1 MTPPVDLDGLLRRL
15 HLPTVRR
22 LYPELCVRAE
32 SEEMSYREF
41 LASLIAEE
49 VAHRAQTRIE
59 RSVRKAHFPFLAT
72 IEDFSFTFQTS
83 IRLPMLGSYLGT
95 EFVSEGRSAIFS
107 GHTGLGKTHLCIAIA
122 YRAIQNGFEALF
134 TGANEM
140 MDALALAGIEG
151 RFREALS
158 HYVAPAVLVIDEVGY
173 LTHRPEAANVLFH
186 VVNERHLRRRPILMT
201 TNKPEAAWGQ
211 VLHDGDLAET
221 ILDRVLERGRL
232 FELRGTS
239 YRTRHL
245 ARSDRASVH
254 DVAAAE
260 SDERPHRESGR
271 IPGIPLPEF
280 PEPTRSAAPR
290 PLGRLEQE
298 RRLVLEGL
306 EAEAHR
312 LAQEREA
319 TDGEAGREPV
329 EAFQVRLRHA
339 HGEHLAQRDSHR
351 VSLPAF
357 DACRLRTPRRRR
369 RPPS

>member
-1 MTPPVDLDGLLRRL
+1 MTPAVDLDGLLRRL

-22 LYPELCVRAE
+22 LYPELCVQAE
-32 SEEMSYREF
+32 SEEMSYRDV

-107 GHTGLGKTHLCIAIA
+107 GLTGLGKTHLCIAIA

-140 MDALALAGIEG
+140 MDVLALAGLEG
-151 RFREALS
+151 RFREALA
-158 HYVAPAVLVIDEVGY
+158 HYVAPHVLVIDEVGY

-245 ARSDRASVH
+245 ERSGRRA
-254 DVAAAE
+254 DQAAAVE
-260 SDERPHRESGR
+260 PPDALTTGGRPRVSG
-271 IPGIPLPEF
+271 IPGPES
-280 PEPTRSAAPR
+280 PEPTRAHWESAGATKP
-290 PLGRLEQE
+290 GRSLS
-298 RRLVLEGL
+298 RSRS
-306 EAEAHR
+306 
-312 LAQEREA
+312 
-319 TDGEAGREPV
+319 
-329 EAFQVRLRHA
+329 
-339 HGEHLAQRDSHR
+339 DST
-351 VSLPAF
+351 SSGP
-357 DACRLRTPRRRR
+357 
-369 RPPS
+369 

>member
-1 MTPPVDLDGLLRRL
+1 MTPPIDLDGLLRRL

-22 LYPELCVRAE
+22 LYAELCVRAE
-32 SEEMSYREF
+32 SEEMSHRDF

-49 VAHRAQTRIE
+49 VAHRAQTRVE
-59 RSVRKAHFPFLAT
+59 RCVRRAHFPFLAT

-83 IRLPMLGSYLGT
+83 IRLSMLGSYLGT

-140 MDALALAGIEG
+140 MDALALAGAEG

-158 HYVAPAVLVIDEVGY
+158 HYVAPDVLVIDEVGY

-232 FELRGTS
+232 FELRGQS

-245 ARSDRASVH
+245 ERGGRGSRPAADSIDADDRLTG
-254 DVAAAE
+254 
-260 SDERPHRESGR
+260 GR
-271 IPGIPLPEF
+271 RRISGIPLPEF
-280 PEPTRSAAPR
+280 PEPTTRDAAR
-290 PLGRLEQE
+290 IEAALAGIPL
-298 RRLVLEGL
+298 
-306 EAEAHR
+306 
-312 LAQEREA
+312 A
-319 TDGEAGREPV
+319 TDIVVATPTDVATLADIPGTIVGPAIREGKDIYAAG
-329 EAFQVRLRHA
+329 
-339 HGEHLAQRDSHR
+339 
-351 VSLPAF
+351 
-357 DACRLRTPRRRR
+357 
-369 RPPS
+369 